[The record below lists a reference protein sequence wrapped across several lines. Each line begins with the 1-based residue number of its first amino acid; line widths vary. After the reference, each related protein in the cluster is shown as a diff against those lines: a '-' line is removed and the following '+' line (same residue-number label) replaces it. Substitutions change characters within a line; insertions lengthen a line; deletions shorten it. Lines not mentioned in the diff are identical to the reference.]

1 MMMMHL
7 KPVFL
12 QVQMSV
18 LVEHVEHATNM
29 KCSTISEVSLSKAKH
44 NVHNDQNH
52 DNYNLHYISLSPSV
66 PASQLSTAGC
76 KPMTTDDNSLLI
88 T

>member
-1 MMMMHL
+1 MT
-7 KPVFL
+7 PDDDDAPQTVFL

-29 KCSTISEVSLSKAKH
+29 KCSTTSEVSLSKAKH

-52 DNYNLHYISLSPSV
+52 DNISICTITLSFCSRLAAV
-66 PASQLSTAGC
+66 DRGMQTN
-76 KPMTTDDNSLLI
+76 DDGRQ
-88 T
+88 